1 MKKAVKTF
9 FALTAISL
17 ALCSCSDSGSSGID
31 GYIGSDGDSGSDS
44 GSSGIDGDSGT
55 ENRVLD
61 LRIQNNG
68 VARWIENFASGT
80 YEAHTELVSVTAES
94 DGMHF
99 TIKNPANL
107 EGSDEKYKEGCSWIG
122 VYRLENIDGEEI
134 QTTLAVVDKSPFEPG
149 YLNNEN
155 YIEPAKEINFV
166 YPLCEAG
173 EQYKFKVQIEPH
185 RGQDENGVEN
195 PVDRDHGYSQYLTLT
210 AKGGIGDIN
219 YSNLKNGEWVFAS
232 YSDNKATVW
241 IENVIPPQDSVVKNV
256 GTYIDIFYGDKD
268 WDTPG
273 KTDWYCL
280 YENPSAVKNNVSIE
294 LERWDGKPISEL
306 SNTFFAQYNFTFE
319 IPGCP
324 KVTQW
329 RTVKLESDIV
339 SLN

>member
-9 FALTAISL
+9 FALAAISL
-17 ALCSCSDSGSSGID
+17 ALCSCSDSGSSG
-31 GYIGSDGDSGSDS
+31 S
-44 GSSGIDGDSGT
+44 DGDSGT

-61 LRIQNNG
+61 LRIQNGG
-68 VARWIENFASGT
+68 VARWIEKEVSGT
-80 YEAHTELVSVTAES
+80 YEAETDLVKVTAES

-99 TIKNPANL
+99 TIKNPATL
-107 EGSDEKYKEGCSWIG
+107 AGSDKKYQSGCNWIG
-122 VYRLENIDGEEI
+122 VYRLETIGGKEI
-134 QTTLAVVDKSPFEPG
+134 QTTLARLDKSPFDSAYED
-149 YLNNEN
+149 EN
-155 YIEPAKEINFV
+155 GQWWPKTPDESISFV

-173 EQYKFKVQIEPH
+173 EQYKFKVQIEPQ
-185 RGQDENGVEN
+185 RGLDENGIEN
-195 PVDRDHGYSQYLTLT
+195 PVDRDHGYFHYLTLT
-210 AKGGIGDIN
+210 AKGGIGDID

-268 WDTPG
+268 WNTPG

-280 YENPSAVKNNVSIE
+280 YENPSAVKENVSIE

-319 IPGCP
+319 IPDCP
-324 KVTQW
+324 QVSQW
-329 RTVKLESDIV
+329 RTVTLESDLV

>member
-9 FALTAISL
+9 FALAAISL
-17 ALCSCSDSGSSGID
+17 ALCSCSDSGSSG
-31 GYIGSDGDSGSDS
+31 S
-44 GSSGIDGDSGT
+44 DGDSGT

-61 LRIQNNG
+61 LRIQNGG
-68 VARWIENFASGT
+68 VARWIEKEVSGT
-80 YEAHTELVSVTAES
+80 YEAETDLVKVTAES

-99 TIKNPANL
+99 TIKNPATL
-107 EGSDEKYKEGCSWIG
+107 AGSDEKYKEGCNWIG
-122 VYRLENIDGEEI
+122 VYRLENIGGEEI

-149 YLNNEN
+149 YEDEN
-155 YIEPAKEINFV
+155 GQWWPKTPDESISFV

-173 EQYKFKVQIEPH
+173 EQYKFKVQIEPQ
-185 RGQDENGVEN
+185 RGLDENGIEN
-195 PVDRDHGYSQYLTLT
+195 LVDRDHGYFHYLTLT
-210 AKGGIGDIN
+210 AKGGIGDID

-280 YENPSAVKNNVSIE
+280 YENPSAVKENVSIE

-319 IPGCP
+319 IPDCP
-324 KVTQW
+324 QVSQW
-329 RTVKLESDIV
+329 RTVTLESDLV

>member
-9 FALTAISL
+9 FALAAISL
-17 ALCSCSDSGSSGID
+17 ALCSCSDSGSSR
-31 GYIGSDGDSGSDS
+31 S
-44 GSSGIDGDSGT
+44 DGDSGT

-61 LRIQNNG
+61 LRIQNGG
-68 VARWIENFASGT
+68 VARWIEKEVSGT
-80 YEAHTELVSVTAES
+80 YEAETDLVKVTAES

-99 TIKNPANL
+99 TIKNPATL
-107 EGSDEKYKEGCSWIG
+107 AGSDEKYQSGCNWIG
-122 VYRLENIDGEEI
+122 VYRLETIGGEEI
-134 QTTLAVVDKSPFEPG
+134 QTTLAVVDKLPFEPG
-149 YLNNEN
+149 HWNNETW
-155 YIEPAKEINFV
+155 IEQEPAKEINFV

-173 EQYKFKVQIEPH
+173 EQYKFKVQIEPQ
-185 RGQDENGVEN
+185 RGLDENGIEN
-195 PVDRDHGYSQYLTLT
+195 PVDRDHGYFHYLTLT
-210 AKGGIGDIN
+210 AKGGIGDID

-280 YENPSAVKNNVSIE
+280 YENPSAVEKNVSFE
-294 LERWDGKPISEL
+294 LKNDSGLQSIQNY

-319 IPGCP
+319 IPDCP
-324 KVTQW
+324 QVSQW
-329 RTVKLESDIV
+329 RTVTLESDLV

>member
-9 FALTAISL
+9 FALAAISL
-17 ALCSCSDSGSSGID
+17 ALCSCSDSGSSG
-31 GYIGSDGDSGSDS
+31 S
-44 GSSGIDGDSGT
+44 DGDSGT

-61 LRIQNNG
+61 LRIQNGG
-68 VARWIENFASGT
+68 VARWIEKEVSGT
-80 YEAHTELVSVTAES
+80 YEAETDLVKVTAES

-99 TIKNPANL
+99 TIKNPATL
-107 EGSDEKYKEGCSWIG
+107 AGSDEKYKEGCNWIG
-122 VYRLENIDGEEI
+122 VYRLENIGGEEI
-134 QTTLAVVDKSPFEPG
+134 QTTLAVVDKLPFEPG
-149 YLNNEN
+149 YEDEN
-155 YIEPAKEINFV
+155 GQWWPKTPDESISFV

-173 EQYKFKVQIEPH
+173 EQYKFKVQIEPQ
-185 RGQDENGVEN
+185 RGLDENGIEN
-195 PVDRDHGYSQYLTLT
+195 PVDRDHGYFHYLTLT
-210 AKGGIGDIN
+210 AKGGIGDID

-268 WDTPG
+268 WDTAG
-273 KTDWYCL
+273 KTDWYCN
-280 YENPSAVKNNVSIE
+280 YENPNEVKENVSIE

-319 IPGCP
+319 IPDCLQ
-324 KVTQW
+324 VSQW
-329 RTVKLESDIV
+329 RTVTLESDLV

>member
-9 FALTAISL
+9 FALAAISL
-17 ALCSCSDSGSSGID
+17 ALCSCSDSGSSG
-31 GYIGSDGDSGSDS
+31 S
-44 GSSGIDGDSGT
+44 DGDSGT

-61 LRIQNNG
+61 LRIQNGG
-68 VARWIENFASGT
+68 VARWIEKEVSGT
-80 YEAHTELVSVTAES
+80 YEAETDLVKVTAES

-99 TIKNPANL
+99 TIKNPATL
-107 EGSDEKYKEGCSWIG
+107 AGSDEKYKEGCNWIG
-122 VYRLENIDGEEI
+122 VYRLENIGGEEI

-149 YLNNEN
+149 YEDEN
-155 YIEPAKEINFV
+155 GQWWPKTPDESISFV

-173 EQYKFKVQIEPH
+173 EQYKFKVQIEPQ
-185 RGQDENGVEN
+185 RGLDENGIEN
-195 PVDRDHGYSQYLTLT
+195 PVDRDHGYFHYLTLT
-210 AKGGIGDIN
+210 AKGGIGDID

-273 KTDWYCL
+273 KTDWYCS
-280 YENPSAVKNNVSIE
+280 YKNPSAVKENVSIE

-319 IPGCP
+319 IPDCP
-324 KVTQW
+324 QVSQW
-329 RTVKLESDIV
+329 RTVTLESDLV

>member
-9 FALTAISL
+9 FALAAISL
-17 ALCSCSDSGSSGID
+17 ALCSCSDSGSSG
-31 GYIGSDGDSGSDS
+31 S
-44 GSSGIDGDSGT
+44 DGDSGT

-61 LRIQNNG
+61 LRIQNGG
-68 VARWIENFASGT
+68 VARWIEKEVSGT
-80 YEAHTELVSVTAES
+80 YEAETDLVKVTAES

-99 TIKNPANL
+99 TIKKPATL
-107 EGSDEKYKEGCSWIG
+107 EGCNWIG
-122 VYRLENIDGEEI
+122 VYRLENIGGEEI
-134 QTTLAVVDKSPFEPG
+134 QTTLAVVDKLPFEPG
-149 YLNNEN
+149 HWNNETW
-155 YIEPAKEINFV
+155 IEQEPAKEINFV

-173 EQYKFKVQIEPH
+173 EQYKFKVQIEPQ
-185 RGQDENGVEN
+185 RGLDENGIEN
-195 PVDRDHGYSQYLTLT
+195 PVDREHGYRQYLTLT
-210 AKGGIGDIN
+210 AKGGIGDID

-268 WDTPG
+268 WNTPG

-280 YENPSAVKNNVSIE
+280 YENPSAVKENVSIE

-306 SNTFFAQYNFTFE
+306 SNTFFAQYSFTFE
-319 IPGCP
+319 IPDCP
-324 KVTQW
+324 QVSQW
-329 RTVKLESDIV
+329 RTVTLESDLV

>member
-9 FALTAISL
+9 FALAALSL
-17 ALCSCSDSGSSGID
+17 ALCSCSDSGSSG
-31 GYIGSDGDSGSDS
+31 S
-44 GSSGIDGDSGT
+44 DGDSGT

-61 LRIQNNG
+61 LRIQNGG
-68 VARWIENFASGT
+68 VARWIEKEVSGT
-80 YEAHTELVSVTAES
+80 YEAETDLVKVTAES

-99 TIKNPANL
+99 TIKNPATL
-107 EGSDEKYKEGCSWIG
+107 AGSDEKYKEGCNWIG
-122 VYRLENIDGEEI
+122 VYRLENIGGEEI
-134 QTTLAVVDKSPFEPG
+134 QTTLAVVDKLPFEPG
-149 YLNNEN
+149 YEDEN
-155 YIEPAKEINFV
+155 GQWWPKTPDESISFV

-173 EQYKFKVQIEPH
+173 EQYKFKVQIEPQ
-185 RGQDENGVEN
+185 RGLDENGIEN
-195 PVDRDHGYSQYLTLT
+195 PVDRDHGYFHYLTLT
-210 AKGGIGDIN
+210 AKGGIGDID

-273 KTDWYCL
+273 KTDWYCS
-280 YENPSAVKNNVSIE
+280 YKNPSAVKENVSIE

-319 IPGCP
+319 IPDCP
-324 KVTQW
+324 QVSQW
-329 RTVKLESDIV
+329 RTVTLESDLV

>member
-9 FALTAISL
+9 FALAAISL
-17 ALCSCSDSGSSGID
+17 ALCSCSDSGSSG
-31 GYIGSDGDSGSDS
+31 S
-44 GSSGIDGDSGT
+44 DGDSGT

-61 LRIQNNG
+61 LRIQNGG
-68 VARWIENFASGT
+68 VARWIENSASGN
-80 YEAHTELVSVTAES
+80 YEAHTDLVSVTAES

-107 EGSDEKYKEGCSWIG
+107 AGSDEKYKKGCNWIG
-122 VYRLENIDGEEI
+122 VYRLENIGGEEI
-134 QTTLAVVDKSPFEPG
+134 QTTLAVVDKSPFSTGAES
-149 YLNNEN
+149 
-155 YIEPAKEINFV
+155 ISFV

-185 RGQDENGVEN
+185 RGQDENGTEN
-195 PVDRDHGYSQYLTLT
+195 PVDRDHGYFQYLTLT

-219 YSNLKNGEWVFAS
+219 YSNLKNGEWAFAS

-319 IPGCP
+319 IPDCP
-324 KVTQW
+324 QVTQW
-329 RTVKLESDIV
+329 RTVKLESDLV

>member
-9 FALTAISL
+9 FALAAISL
-17 ALCSCSDSGSSGID
+17 ALCSCSDSGSSG
-31 GYIGSDGDSGSDS
+31 S
-44 GSSGIDGDSGT
+44 DGDSGT

-61 LRIQNNG
+61 LRIQNGG
-68 VARWIENFASGT
+68 VARWIEKEVSGT
-80 YEAHTELVSVTAES
+80 YEAETDLVKVTAES

-99 TIKNPANL
+99 TIKNPATL
-107 EGSDEKYKEGCSWIG
+107 AGSDEKYKEGCNWIG
-122 VYRLENIDGEEI
+122 VYRLENIGGEEI
-134 QTTLAVVDKSPFEPG
+134 QTTLAVVDKLPFEPG
-149 YLNNEN
+149 YEDEN
-155 YIEPAKEINFV
+155 GQWWPKTPDESISFV

-173 EQYKFKVQIEPH
+173 EQYKFKVQIEPQ
-185 RGQDENGVEN
+185 RGLDENGIEN
-195 PVDRDHGYSQYLTLT
+195 PVDRDHGYFHYLTLT
-210 AKGGIGDIN
+210 AKGGIGDID

-273 KTDWYCL
+273 KTDWYCS
-280 YENPSAVKNNVSIE
+280 YQNPSAVKENVSIE

-319 IPGCP
+319 IPDCP
-324 KVTQW
+324 QVSQW
-329 RTVKLESDIV
+329 RTVTLESDLV

>member
-9 FALTAISL
+9 FALAAISL
-17 ALCSCSDSGSSGID
+17 ALCSCSDSGSSG
-31 GYIGSDGDSGSDS
+31 S
-44 GSSGIDGDSGT
+44 DGDSGT

-61 LRIQNNG
+61 LRIQNGG
-68 VARWIENFASGT
+68 VARWIEKEVSGT
-80 YEAHTELVSVTAES
+80 YEAETDLVKVTAES

-99 TIKNPANL
+99 TIKNPATL
-107 EGSDEKYKEGCSWIG
+107 AGSDEKYKEGCNWIG
-122 VYRLENIDGEEI
+122 VYRLENIGGKEI

-149 YLNNEN
+149 YEDEN
-155 YIEPAKEINFV
+155 GQWWPKTPDESISFV

-173 EQYKFKVQIEPH
+173 EQYKFKVQIEPQ
-185 RGQDENGVEN
+185 RGLDENGIEN
-195 PVDRDHGYSQYLTLT
+195 PVDRDHGYFHYLTLT
-210 AKGGIGDIN
+210 AKGGIGDID

-280 YENPSAVKNNVSIE
+280 YENPSAVKENVSIE

-319 IPGCP
+319 IPDCP
-324 KVTQW
+324 QVSQW
-329 RTVKLESDIV
+329 RTVTLESDLV

>member
-9 FALTAISL
+9 FALAAISL
-17 ALCSCSDSGSSGID
+17 ALCSCSDSGSSG
-31 GYIGSDGDSGSDS
+31 S
-44 GSSGIDGDSGT
+44 DGDSGT

-61 LRIQNNG
+61 LRIQNGG
-68 VARWIENFASGT
+68 VARWIEKEVSGT
-80 YEAHTELVSVTAES
+80 YEAETDLVKVTAES

-99 TIKNPANL
+99 TIKNPATL
-107 EGSDEKYKEGCSWIG
+107 AGSDEKYQSGCNWIG
-122 VYRLENIDGEEI
+122 VYRLETIGGKEI
-134 QTTLAVVDKSPFEPG
+134 QTTLARLDKSPFDSA
-149 YLNNEN
+149 YKDEN
-155 YIEPAKEINFV
+155 GQWWPKTPDESISFV

-173 EQYKFKVQIEPH
+173 EQYKFKVQIEPLK
-185 RGQDENGVEN
+185 GAGESLV
-195 PVDRDHGYSQYLTLT
+195 RDHGYFHYLTLT
-210 AKGGIGDIN
+210 AKGGIGDID

-280 YENPSAVKNNVSIE
+280 YENPSAVKENVSIE

-319 IPGCP
+319 IPDCP
-324 KVTQW
+324 QVSQW
-329 RTVKLESDIV
+329 RTVTLESDLV

>member
-9 FALTAISL
+9 FALAAISL
-17 ALCSCSDSGSSGID
+17 ALCSCSDSGSSG
-31 GYIGSDGDSGSDS
+31 S
-44 GSSGIDGDSGT
+44 DGDSGT

-61 LRIQNNG
+61 LRIQNGG
-68 VARWIENFASGT
+68 VARWIEKEVSGT
-80 YEAHTELVSVTAES
+80 YEAETDLVKVTAES

-99 TIKNPANL
+99 TIKNPATL
-107 EGSDEKYKEGCSWIG
+107 AGSDEKYKEGCNWIG
-122 VYRLENIDGEEI
+122 VYRLENIGGEEI

-149 YLNNEN
+149 YEDEN
-155 YIEPAKEINFV
+155 GQWWPKTPDESISFV

-173 EQYKFKVQIEPH
+173 EQYKFKVQIEPQ
-185 RGQDENGVEN
+185 RGLDENGIEN
-195 PVDRDHGYSQYLTLT
+195 PVDRDHGYFHYLTLT

-273 KTDWYCL
+273 KTDWYCS
-280 YENPSAVKNNVSIE
+280 YKNPSAVKENVSIE

-319 IPGCP
+319 IPDCP
-324 KVTQW
+324 QVSQW
-329 RTVKLESDIV
+329 RTVTLESDLV

>member
-1 MKKAVKTF
+1 
-9 FALTAISL
+9 
-17 ALCSCSDSGSSGID
+17 
-31 GYIGSDGDSGSDS
+31 
-44 GSSGIDGDSGT
+44 
-55 ENRVLD
+55 
-61 LRIQNNG
+61 
-68 VARWIENFASGT
+68 
-80 YEAHTELVSVTAES
+80 
-94 DGMHF
+94 MHF

-122 VYRLENIDGEEI
+122 VYRLENIGGEEI
-134 QTTLAVVDKSPFEPG
+134 QTTLAVVDKFPFEPE
-149 YLNNEN
+149 YWNNEN
-155 YIEPAKEINFV
+155 YIKQEPAKEINFV

-185 RGQDENGVEN
+185 RGLDENGVEN

-219 YSNLKNGEWVFAS
+219 YSNLKNGEWAFAS

-280 YENPSAVKNNVSIE
+280 YENTSAVKNNVSIK

-306 SNTFFAQYNFTFE
+306 SNTFFAQYTFTFE
-319 IPGCP
+319 VPDCP
-324 KVTQW
+324 QVSQW
-329 RTVKLESDIV
+329 RTVTLESDLV

>member
-9 FALTAISL
+9 FALAAISL
-17 ALCSCSDSGSSGID
+17 ALCSCSDSGSSGR
-31 GYIGSDGDSGSDS
+31 
-44 GSSGIDGDSGT
+44 DGDSGT

-61 LRIQNNG
+61 LRIQNGG
-68 VARWIENFASGT
+68 VARWIEKEVSGT
-80 YEAHTELVSVTAES
+80 YEAETDLVKVTAES

-99 TIKNPANL
+99 TIKNPATL
-107 EGSDEKYKEGCSWIG
+107 EGSDEKYQSGCNWIG
-122 VYRLENIDGEEI
+122 VYRLETIGGEEI
-134 QTTLAVVDKSPFEPG
+134 QTPLAVVDKLPFEPG
-149 YLNNEN
+149 YEDEN
-155 YIEPAKEINFV
+155 GQWWPKTPDESISFV

-173 EQYKFKVQIEPH
+173 EQYKFKVQIEPQ
-185 RGQDENGVEN
+185 RGLDENGIEN
-195 PVDRDHGYSQYLTLT
+195 PVDRDHGYFHYLTLT
-210 AKGGIGDIN
+210 AKGGIGDID

-273 KTDWYCL
+273 KTDWYCS
-280 YENPSAVKNNVSIE
+280 YKNPSAVKENVSIE

-306 SNTFFAQYNFTFE
+306 SNTFFAQDNFTFE
-319 IPGCP
+319 IPDCP
-324 KVTQW
+324 QVSQW
-329 RTVKLESDIV
+329 RTVTLESDLV

>member
-9 FALTAISL
+9 FALAAISL
-17 ALCSCSDSGSSGID
+17 ALCSCSDSGSSG
-31 GYIGSDGDSGSDS
+31 S
-44 GSSGIDGDSGT
+44 DGDSGT

-61 LRIQNNG
+61 LRIQNGG
-68 VARWIENFASGT
+68 VARWIEKEVSGT
-80 YEAHTELVSVTAES
+80 YEAETDLVKVTAES

-99 TIKNPANL
+99 TIKNPATL
-107 EGSDEKYKEGCSWIG
+107 AGSDEKYKEGCNWIG
-122 VYRLENIDGEEI
+122 VYRLENIGGEEI
-134 QTTLAVVDKSPFEPG
+134 QTTLAVVDKLPFEPG
-149 YLNNEN
+149 YWNNETWIN
-155 YIEPAKEINFV
+155 QEPAKEINFV

-173 EQYKFKVQIEPH
+173 EQYKFKVQIEPQ
-185 RGQDENGVEN
+185 RGLDENGIEN
-195 PVDRDHGYSQYLTLT
+195 PVDREHGYRQYLTLT
-210 AKGGIGDIN
+210 AKGGIGDID

-268 WDTPG
+268 WKSG
-273 KTDWYCL
+273 ETDWYCL
-280 YENPSAVKNNVSIE
+280 YENPSAVKENVSIE

-319 IPGCP
+319 IPDCP
-324 KVTQW
+324 QVSQW
-329 RTVKLESDIV
+329 RTVTLESDLV

>member
-9 FALTAISL
+9 FALAAISL
-17 ALCSCSDSGSSGID
+17 ALCSCSDSGSSG
-31 GYIGSDGDSGSDS
+31 S
-44 GSSGIDGDSGT
+44 DGDSGT

-61 LRIQNNG
+61 LRIQNGG
-68 VARWIENFASGT
+68 VARWIEKEVSGT
-80 YEAHTELVSVTAES
+80 YEAETDLVKVTAES

-99 TIKNPANL
+99 TIKNPATL
-107 EGSDEKYKEGCSWIG
+107 AGSDEKYKEGCNWIG
-122 VYRLENIDGEEI
+122 VYRLENIGGEEI

-149 YLNNEN
+149 YEDEN
-155 YIEPAKEINFV
+155 GQWWPKTPDESISFV

-173 EQYKFKVQIEPH
+173 EQYKFKVQIEPQ
-185 RGQDENGVEN
+185 RGLDENGIEN
-195 PVDRDHGYSQYLTLT
+195 PVDRDHGYFHYLTLT
-210 AKGGIGDIN
+210 AKGGIGDID

-280 YENPSAVKNNVSIE
+280 YENPSAVKENVSIE

-319 IPGCP
+319 IPDCP
-324 KVTQW
+324 QVSQW
-329 RTVKLESDIV
+329 RTVTLESDLV